1 MNVKVSLRN
10 GSARASCGVGSYHCQ
25 KHPLLLPFPLQI
37 FELLAVFGTFLLILM
52 GVELLRTMNAYLKE
66 HFIDVKILVEV
77 ALIAIAR
84 KVTSSTSRN
93 YPVWL

>member
-1 MNVKVSLRN
+1 MEMPELP
-10 GSARASCGVGSYHCQ
+10 VGSGWINI
-25 KHPLLLPFPLQI
+25 KNILILPPFLLEI
-37 FELLAVFGTFLLILM
+37 FELLDVFGLSLLILM
-52 GVELLRTMNAYLKE
+52 GVESLRTMNAYLKE